1 LVETPGQLH
10 LPLEFVPE
18 PTLAEFLA
26 GPNDEAVA
34 AITAAAADGGEP
46 FLFLSG
52 GPATGKTH
60 LLQAAC
66 LAAMA
71 RGRQA
76 AFIPL
81 GTPGLSPG
89 VLDDLD
95 QLALVAVDDL
105 QRVLGDH
112 DWEIALFA
120 LFNRMRERGHRL
132 LIAADAAPEALP
144 VKLPD
149 LASRLLWGPRYH
161 LKPLTDLDSARLL
174 SESAER
180 RGLRL
185 GPNLVR
191 FIMSHHPRDSRSLM
205 GLIARIDSLSLREQR
220 QPTLPLVQRAMRE
233 PL

>member
-1 LVETPGQLH
+1 MAETPGQLH
-10 LPLEFVPE
+10 LPLELVPE

-26 GPNDEAVA
+26 GPNVEAVT
-34 AITAAAADGGEP
+34 AIAAASAGHGEP

-66 LAAMA
+66 RAALAH
-71 RGRQA
+71 GRQA
-76 AFIPL
+76 AFVPL
-81 GTPGLSPG
+81 GTPDLSPG

-95 QLALVAVDDL
+95 QLALVALDDL
-105 QRVLGDH
+105 QQVLGEP

-120 LFNRMRERGHRL
+120 LFNRVREREHRL
-132 LIAADAAPEALP
+132 LIAADAAPGALP
-144 VKLPD
+144 AKLPD
-149 LASRLLWGPRYH
+149 LASRLLWGPHYH
-161 LKPLTDLDSARLL
+161 LKPLSDLDSARLL
-174 SESAER
+174 TESAER

-191 FIMSHHPRDSRSLM
+191 FIMSHHPRDARSLM
-205 GLIARIDSLSLREQR
+205 ALIARIDSLSLREQR

-233 PL
+233 PF